1 MADNEYIPK
10 EKSEDDVPKGKPTQT
25 DKKKPPPKVQ
35 KDSSINRKKV
45 KTIFG
50 STILLFSIFLCVA
63 YLSYFFTWKIDQDI
77 ILNTSFFDYIF
88 NSSIPAPEN
97 WLGKFGAWIS
107 HILVFGTFGISA
119 IGICLFLFLLG
130 IKILFNVDLLPFK

>member
-35 KDSSINRKKV
+35 NDSSINRKKV

-50 STILLFSIFLCVA
+50 STILLFSIFSV
-63 YLSYFFTWKIDQDI
+63 YSNHRIR
-77 ILNTSFFDYIF
+77 IL
-88 NSSIPAPEN
+88 
-97 WLGKFGAWIS
+97 
-107 HILVFGTFGISA
+107 
-119 IGICLFLFLLG
+119 
-130 IKILFNVDLLPFK
+130 